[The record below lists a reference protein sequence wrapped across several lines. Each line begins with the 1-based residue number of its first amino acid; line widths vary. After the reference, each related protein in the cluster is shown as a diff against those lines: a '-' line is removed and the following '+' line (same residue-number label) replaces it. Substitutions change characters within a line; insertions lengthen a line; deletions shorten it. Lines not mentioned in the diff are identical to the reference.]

1 MAEFG
6 GLELTNAGR
15 TIIAKALTG
24 KPLKFTRACA
34 GDGYIS
40 EDTNVRT
47 MTDIIK
53 PHRDMEIAKMNIPPF
68 IGTAEITVILN
79 NKDMTAGFFFREVG
93 LFAEDPD
100 TGEEVLYGY
109 CNAGDFADYM
119 PGYGGADTVY
129 YNLNLTV
136 IVDQAKNVT
145 AVFSENPL
153 AVTYQ
158 QLDDRT
164 DEIYREFRKREDKLQ
179 HQLNCLAQASILNS
193 IEHMGHKH
201 WQG

>member
-6 GLELTNAGR
+6 GIELTNSGR
-15 TIIAKALTG
+15 NILAKALTG

-34 GDGYIS
+34 GDGYLP
-40 EDTNVRT
+40 EGADVRT
-47 MTDIIK
+47 MTDIVR
-53 PHRDMEIAKMNIPPF
+53 PHRDMEIAKMDIPPF

-79 NKDMTAGFFFREVG
+79 NKDMTAGFFLREVG

-100 TGEEVLYGY
+100 TGEELLYGY
-109 CNAGDFADYM
+109 CNAGDFADYI

-129 YNLNLTV
+129 YHLNITAV
-136 IVDQAKNVT
+136 VDQAQNVT

-158 QLDDRT
+158 QLEDRT
-164 DEIYREFRKREDKLQ
+164 DEIYREVRKREDKLQ
-179 HQLNCLAQASILNS
+179 HQINCLSQASIINS
-193 IEHMGHKH
+193 LEHMGQKH

>member
-34 GDGYIS
+34 GDGYLP
-40 EDTNVRT
+40 ENADVRI

-79 NKDMTAGFFFREVG
+79 NKDMTTGFFFREVG

-100 TGEEVLYGY
+100 TGDEMLYGY

-136 IVDQAKNVT
+136 IVDQAQNVT

-158 QLDDRT
+158 QLEDRT

-179 HQLNCLAQASILNS
+179 HQINYLAKASIINS
-193 IEHMGHKH
+193 LEHMGQKH
-201 WQG
+201 WRG

>member
-6 GLELTNAGR
+6 GVELTDAGR
-15 TIIAKALTG
+15 NILASALTG

-34 GDGYIS
+34 GDGYLP
-40 EDTNVRT
+40 EDADVRT
-47 MTDIIK
+47 MTDIIR
-53 PHRDMEIAKMNIPPF
+53 PHRDMEIAKMDIPPF

-79 NKDMTAGFFFREVG
+79 NKDMLAGFFFREVG

-129 YNLNLTV
+129 YHLNLTV
-136 IVDQAKNVT
+136 IVDQAQNVT

-158 QLDDRT
+158 QLEDKSE
-164 DEIYREFRKREDKLQ
+164 EIYREIRRRNDSLQ
-179 HQLNCLAQASILNS
+179 HQINCLAQASIVNS
-193 IEHMGHKH
+193 LEHMGQKH